1 MSETTGTKVGYAVLH
16 TGIYIP
22 GSGNVGPTLN
32 LDVTASKIA
41 EMTLTKVEGMD
52 FLAIKAKG
60 PNSILVPGV
69 TLVPLANITH
79 LKPL

>member
-1 MSETTGTKVGYAVLH
+1 MTESTGTKISYAVLH

-41 EMTLTKVEGMD
+41 EMYLTKVEDMD

-60 PNSILVPGV
+60 PNNILVPGV
-69 TLVPLANITH
+69 TLVPLANCTH
-79 LKPL
+79 LKPV